1 MTIIV
6 DNVILVLMK
15 GETFWTTSRRHL
27 IAKAAINLFQALII
41 ALFISET
48 FIKSGLA
55 WKIIFFL
62 AMLSSLAVA
71 ILVCP
76 DKNTEDA

>member
-1 MTIIV
+1 MV
-6 DNVILVLMK
+6 LHYFLMK
-15 GETFWTTSRRHL
+15 GTPFWAANRRNL
-27 IAKAAINLFQALII
+27 IVKAAINLFQALII

-48 FIKSGLA
+48 FTKSGVT

-76 DKNTEDA
+76 DKNMEEA

>member
-1 MTIIV
+1 MV
-6 DNVILVLMK
+6 LHYFLMK
-15 GETFWTTSRRHL
+15 GKLFWTANRRNL
-27 IAKAAINLFQALII
+27 IVKAAINLFQALII

-48 FIKSGLA
+48 FAKSGIA
-55 WKIIFFL
+55 WKIIFLL

-76 DKNTEDA
+76 GNDMEDD

>member
-1 MTIIV
+1 
-6 DNVILVLMK
+6 MK
-15 GETFWTTSRRHL
+15 GKLFWTANRRNL
-27 IAKAAINLFQALII
+27 IVKAAINLFQALII

-48 FIKSGLA
+48 FAKSGIA
-55 WKIIFFL
+55 WKIIFLL

-76 DKNTEDA
+76 GNDMEDD